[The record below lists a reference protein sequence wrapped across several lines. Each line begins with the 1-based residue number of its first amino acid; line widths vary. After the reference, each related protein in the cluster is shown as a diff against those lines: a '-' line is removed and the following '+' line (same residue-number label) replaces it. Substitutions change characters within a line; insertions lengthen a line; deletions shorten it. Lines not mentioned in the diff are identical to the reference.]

1 MKQKG
6 EILMKTKILI
16 IMLLVLTVGC
26 GSFNE
31 GQAELHINKNISTG
45 QELLDLKAALDEG
58 IINQEEFE
66 KLREDIIN
74 SNQEFV
80 IDIEEF
86 ENLDGDTSES
96 VKIRI
101 NINGDDIVSIDSE
114 EE

>member
-1 MKQKG
+1 MKQKM
-6 EILMKTKILI
+6 IVLMLATLI
-16 IMLLVLTVGC
+16 VSC

-31 GQAELHINKNISTG
+31 GHAELHINKNISTG
-45 QELLDLKAALDEG
+45 QELLDLQEALDKKIITEQEFDKLREG
-58 IINQEEFE
+58 IING
-66 KLREDIIN
+66 
-74 SNQEFV
+74 NQEFV

-86 ENLDGDTSES
+86 ENLDGDVSES

>member
-1 MKQKG
+1 M
-6 EILMKTKILI
+6 LATLI
-16 IMLLVLTVGC
+16 VSC

-31 GQAELHINKNISTG
+31 GRAELHINKNISTG
-45 QELLDLKAALDEG
+45 QELLDLKAALNEG
-58 IINQEEFE
+58 IINQEEFD
-66 KLREDIIN
+66 KLREGIIKG
-74 SNQEFV
+74 NQEFV

-101 NINGDDIVSIDSE
+101 NINGDDIVSINSE